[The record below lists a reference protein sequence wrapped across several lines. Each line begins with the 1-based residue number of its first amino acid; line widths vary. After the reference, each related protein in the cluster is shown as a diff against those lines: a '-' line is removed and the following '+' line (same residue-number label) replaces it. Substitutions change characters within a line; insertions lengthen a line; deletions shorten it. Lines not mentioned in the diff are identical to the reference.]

1 MRKRFTT
8 NFRILTLV
16 LLIVALGVDTSVST
30 VSGQSPKGHM
40 HKLDSGARRLLPVEH
55 GGFANK
61 RLALKN
67 GPQRL
72 VRSKESRA
80 TH

>member
-8 NFRILTLV
+8 SLRILILV
-16 LLIVALGVDTSVST
+16 LLFVGLGVETSVST
-30 VSGQSPKGHM
+30 VSGQSPKAQM
-40 HKLDSGARRLLPVEH
+40 QKLDAGARRVLPVEH